1 MIAFFIGL
9 RKQSDHTALQQDLCS
24 LVSWADTWEMSF
36 NSKKCYTLS
45 SRNKSSYFYSI
56 NDNILKRVKSS
67 PYLGVTISEDYKWS
81 THINKKTAKASSM
94 LGLLKRN
101 LKYCPP
107 ECKKLG
113 YTSLVRSS
121 LEYAS
126 IIWDPYQQ
134 GDIDRLERVQR
145 RAARFIS
152 GNYTSC
158 EEGFMTRLLEELE
171 LPALKTRRKT
181 DKLCTMYKIVNS
193 QFPALQHDQFLTLLP
208 TTVGGVLNL
217 HSIEIT

>member
-1 MIAFFIGL
+1 
-9 RKQSDHTALQQDLCS
+9 
-24 LVSWADTWEMSF
+24 
-36 NSKKCYTLS
+36 
-45 SRNKSSYFYSI
+45 
-56 NDNILKRVKSS
+56 
-67 PYLGVTISEDYKWS
+67 
-81 THINKKTAKASSM
+81 M

-208 TTVGGVLNL
+208 TRRRVKPTQYRDHIDDNIIRNQVNNNSKAFKYIHCKTPQYK
-217 HSIEIT
+217 HSFFPSTIIDWNGLTDMQVCAQNVDIFRRRLACR